1 MSISVNIPTESTMQ
15 SILEAIQEQSG
26 TQMKIAEEIAD
37 GLDVDLSEYST
48 TSEMNSAIQA
58 AVEGIDLSAYSTEEA
73 VSEAITAALGGL
85 SLSIG
90 EDGGLDIT
98 IEDGEE
104 DEA

>member
-1 MSISVNIPTESTMQ
+1 MQ

-26 TQMKIAEEIAD
+26 TQTKIAEEIAD
-37 GLDVDLSEYST
+37 GLDVDLSDYST
-48 TSEMNSAIQA
+48 TEEMNSAIRA

-98 IEDGEE
+98 IEDEE